1 MHLVSCAPPTQPLE
15 VAPRSSLS
23 DPECGKWDGFWSTT
37 DEAYFTRCTY
47 EDGSQMWFQ
56 LVEGANDHLLAATG
70 TYGMVSAGVEA
81 DPDYTYAADAARN
94 DADPSNGRR
103 SVMLLVGRSAGAR
116 GILVGNARPKGR

>member
-47 EDGSQMWFQ
+47 EDGSQMWFK
-56 LVEGANDHLLAATG
+56 LVEGAPDHALYATG
-70 TYGMVSAGVEA
+70 TYDVVSGATA
-81 DPDYTYAADAARN
+81 DPIHA
-94 DADPSNGRR
+94 RR
-103 SVMLLVGRSAGAR
+103 SVMLLVGRSAGTR
-116 GILVGNARPKGR
+116 GILVGNARSKGR

>member
-56 LVEGANDHLLAATG
+56 LVESSDDHLLYATG
-70 TYGMVSAGVEA
+70 TYGMDSSGLAA
-81 DPDYTYAADAARN
+81 DPNYA
-94 DADPSNGRR
+94 RR

-116 GILVGNARPKGR
+116 GILVGNARPKAR

>member
-37 DEAYFTRCTY
+37 DESYFTRCTY

-56 LVEGANDHLLAATG
+56 LVEGSNDGALSATG
-70 TYGMVSAGVEA
+70 TYGMDAGGV
-81 DPDYTYAADAARN
+81 DPNHA
-94 DADPSNGRR
+94 RR

-116 GILVGNARPKGR
+116 GILVGNARPKAR